1 MIKITLYEEFWP
13 KILTPYSFCLIKHNN
28 TNLSV
33 PAISRKCIYVDS
45 HFRHATLPICVC
57 LIKPSSVCPAC
68 IWPVYLYLWVECMC
82 SLNRTQLT
90 ESVSSGVQLLAL
102 QLVSSVLFIIFLI
115 INLLLL
121 WKHRLLLRRADV
133 HLAVVVVGLQVES
146 WRSGHRRLGDGVV
159 KLSSQNTSVGGEIR
173 NSCRT
178 QKMELN
184 DEKTG
189 MKSCALMLND
199 VLKHYKSKMHVWRQF
214 IWFMQSQQYCIHYL
228 MCFIYVICACL
239 DMHEAFP
246 CNVHLLCMKPFANV
260 NNSFAW

>member
-1 MIKITLYEEFWP
+1 MKSFGL
-13 KILTPYSFCLIKHNN
+13 KSDSPYSFCLIKHNN

-57 LIKPSSVCPAC
+57 VIKPSSVCPAC
-68 IWPVYLYLWVECMC
+68 IWPVYLYLWVEYMC

-90 ESVSSGVQLLAL
+90 ESVSSGAQLLAL
-102 QLVSSVLFIIFLI
+102 QLVSSVLLLFIFLI

-133 HLAVVVVGLQVES
+133 DLAVVVVGLQVES

-159 KLSSQNTSVGGEIR
+159 KPSSQNTSVGGEIR
-173 NSCRT
+173 NSCRS

-199 VLKHYKSKMHVWRQF
+199 VLKHYKSKMHLW
-214 IWFMQSQQYCIHYL
+214 S
-228 MCFIYVICACL
+228 FIYVINACL

-246 CNVHLLCMKPFANV
+246 CNMHMLCMKPFTNV
-260 NNSFAW
+260 NNLFAW

>member
-1 MIKITLYEEFWP
+1 
-13 KILTPYSFCLIKHNN
+13 
-28 TNLSV
+28 
-33 PAISRKCIYVDS
+33 
-45 HFRHATLPICVC
+45 
-57 LIKPSSVCPAC
+57 
-68 IWPVYLYLWVECMC
+68 MC

-90 ESVSSGVQLLAL
+90 ESVSSGAQLLAL
-102 QLVSSVLFIIFLI
+102 QLVSSVLLLFIFLI

-133 HLAVVVVGLQVES
+133 DLAVVVVGLRVES

-199 VLKHYKSKMHVWRQF
+199 VLKHYKSKMP
-214 IWFMQSQQYCIHYL
+214 L
-228 MCFIYVICACL
+228 
-239 DMHEAFP
+239 
-246 CNVHLLCMKPFANV
+246 
-260 NNSFAW
+260 